1 MRYIQLQRKS
11 QSIMTI
17 GEYLKEEQP
26 KIYMQFVKF
35 MKTKR
40 KIDVTERVLAAA
52 DVTGALKKYKYIM
65 EERPKGGRGGLLK
78 GEKEEELWGN

>member
-1 MRYIQLQRKS
+1 MRYIQMARKS

-26 KIYMQFVKF
+26 KIYIQLLKF
-35 MKTKR
+35 IKTKR

-52 DVTGALKKYKYIM
+52 DVTGIHKKYKYIM
-65 EERPKGGRGGLLK
+65 EERPKGGRGGLLPW
-78 GEKEEELWGN
+78 EKEEDLW

>member
-1 MRYIQLQRKS
+1 MRYIQMARKS

-26 KIYMQFVKF
+26 KIYIQLLKF
-35 MKTKR
+35 IKTKR

-52 DVTGALKKYKYIM
+52 DVTGIHKKYKYIM
-65 EERPKGGRGGLLK
+65 EERPKGGRGGLLPW
-78 GEKEEELWGN
+78 EKEEELW

>member
-26 KIYMQFVKF
+26 KIYIQLLKF
-35 MKTKR
+35 IKTKR
-40 KIDVTERVLAAA
+40 KVDVTDKVLVAA
-52 DVTGALKKYKYIM
+52 DVTGIHKKYKYIM
-65 EERPKGGRGGLLK
+65 EERPKGGRGGLLPW
-78 GEKEEELWGN
+78 EKEEELW

>member
-1 MRYIQLQRKS
+1 MRYIQMARKS

-26 KIYMQFVKF
+26 KIYMQFVNF

-65 EERPKGGRGGLLK
+65 EERPKGGRGGLLPW
-78 GEKEEELWGN
+78 EKEEDLW

>member
-26 KIYMQFVKF
+26 KIYIQLLKF
-35 MKTKR
+35 IKTKR
-40 KIDVTERVLAAA
+40 KVDVTDKVLVAA
-52 DVTGALKKYKYIM
+52 DVAGIHKKYKYIM
-65 EERPKGGRGGLLK
+65 EERPKGGRGGLLPW
-78 GEKEEELWGN
+78 EKEEELW

>member
-11 QSIMTI
+11 ESIITI
-17 GEYLKEEQP
+17 EEYIKEKQPMIYIQLLKF
-26 KIYMQFVKF
+26 I
-35 MKTKR
+35 KTKR
-40 KIDVTERVLAAA
+40 KVDVTDKVLVAA
-52 DVTGALKKYKYIM
+52 DVAGIHKKYKYIM